1 MRAFPFTLG
10 HGLRLLCVAL
20 TLTLLAPVGGNQIVS
35 SVAHAQESSE
45 RRSGGGILRFLFSRR
60 DREPQRRDRVVPP
73 PAETQRR
80 ATTTTRRSQPA
91 PAAPV
96 VPAIEK
102 AEDASRVLV
111 VGDFLGG
118 GLADGLETAYEQNAD
133 VVIVDRTNGSSG
145 LVRDDHYD
153 WPGNIGSVIEEE
165 NPDAVVVMI
174 GSNDRQQMRVDGN
187 REPPRSDAW
196 VKEYERRATALIK
209 TIRDRDLP
217 LIWVGNLP
225 FRPGAMSSDML
236 AFNDIYRRLVT
247 DAGGEYVDVW
257 DGFVD
262 ESGAFATNGPD
273 MNGQPAQLRSSDG
286 INVTRDGRRKI
297 AFYAEK
303 PLNRLFETGSATPGT
318 PGLDG
323 DGLLGGPSPDGSAP
337 AVIDR
342 TAPMA
347 LDDLGSDSS
356 GQLLGAS
363 FARPRGEARTP
374 AEQLS
379 REGLAPAPTPGRA
392 DDFEIRRPAPASAG
406 PDRQSTTAITP

>member
-1 MRAFPFTLG
+1 MRTPPLSLG
-10 HGLRLLCVAL
+10 HGLRLFCVAL
-20 TLTLLAPVGGNQIVS
+20 TLTLLVPAGSGQVFG
-35 SVAHAQESSE
+35 VAHAQEVGE
-45 RRSGGGILRFLFSRR
+45 RRSGGGILRFLFSRGE
-60 DREPQRRDRVVPP
+60 REPQRRDRVVAP

-80 ATTTTRRSQPA
+80 APPATRRSQPA

-118 GLADGLETAYEQNAD
+118 GLADGLASAYEQNAD
-133 VVIVDRTNGSSG
+133 VVIVNRTNGSSG
-145 LVRDDHYD
+145 LVRDDYYD
-153 WPGNIGSVIEEE
+153 WPGSISTLIDEEK
-165 NPDAVVVMI
+165 PDAVVVMI

-187 REPPRSDAW
+187 REQPRSEAW
-196 VKEYERRATALIK
+196 LKEYERRATALIK
-209 TIRDRDLP
+209 AVRDKDLP

-323 DGLLGGPSPDGSAP
+323 GGLLGGPSPDGDTP

-342 TAPMA
+342 TAPTA
-347 LDDLGSDSS
+347 LDDLGADSNS
-356 GQLLGAS
+356 QLLGAS
-363 FARPRGEARTP
+363 FSRPAAEGRTP
-374 AEQLS
+374 AQRLS
-379 REGLAPAPTPGRA
+379 REGIAPAATPGRA
-392 DDFEIRRPAPASAG
+392 DDFEIRRPGAAAG
-406 PDRQSTTAITP
+406 EPDRQSTTAITP

>member
-1 MRAFPFTLG
+1 
-10 HGLRLLCVAL
+10 
-20 TLTLLAPVGGNQIVS
+20 
-35 SVAHAQESSE
+35 
-45 RRSGGGILRFLFSRR
+45 
-60 DREPQRRDRVVPP
+60 
-73 PAETQRR
+73 
-80 ATTTTRRSQPA
+80 
-91 PAAPV
+91 
-96 VPAIEK
+96 
-102 AEDASRVLV
+102 
-111 VGDFLGG
+111 
-118 GLADGLETAYEQNAD
+118 
-133 VVIVDRTNGSSG
+133 
-145 LVRDDHYD
+145 
-153 WPGNIGSVIEEE
+153 
-165 NPDAVVVMI
+165 VMI

-196 VKEYERRATALIK
+196 LKEYERRATALISAV
-209 TIRDRDLP
+209 RDRNLP

-297 AFYAEK
+297 AFYVEK
-303 PLNRLFETGSATPGT
+303 PLNRLFETGSATPRT
-318 PGLDG
+318 PGLGG
-323 DGLLGGPSPDGSAP
+323 DGLLGGPSPEDAAP

-347 LDDLGSDSS
+347 LDDLGADSN

-363 FARPRGEARTP
+363 VSRLGSEPRTP
-374 AEQLS
+374 AERLT

-392 DDFEIRRPAPASAG
+392 DDFRIRRPGDATG
-406 PDRQSTTAITP
+406 EPDRQSTTAITP

>member
-1 MRAFPFTLG
+1 MRVPLLSLG

-20 TLTLLAPVGGNQIVS
+20 TLTLLAPAGGGQVFSI
-35 SVAHAQESSE
+35 AHAQEAGE
-45 RRSGGGILRFLFSRR
+45 RQSGGGILRFLFSRR
-60 DREPQRRDRVVPP
+60 DREPPRRDRVVAPP
-73 PAETQRR
+73 PETQRR
-80 ATTTTRRSQPA
+80 AAPAVRRSQPA

-111 VGDFLGG
+111 VGDFLAG
-118 GLADGLETAYEQNAD
+118 GLADGLAAAYEQNAD
-133 VVIVDRTNGSSG
+133 VVIVNRSNGSSG
-145 LVRDDHYD
+145 LVRDDYYD
-153 WPGNIGSVIEEE
+153 WPGNIGTLIDEEKP
-165 NPDAVVVMI
+165 NAVVVMI

-187 REPPRSDAW
+187 REQPRSEAW
-196 VKEYERRATALIK
+196 LKEYEHRATALIK
-209 TIRDRDLP
+209 AVRDKNLP

-303 PLNRLFETGSATPGT
+303 PLNRLFEIGSAAPGA
-318 PGLDG
+318 PVLDG
-323 DGLLGGPSPDGSAP
+323 DGLLGGPAPDGATP
-337 AVIDR
+337 AIIDR

-347 LDDLGSDSS
+347 LDDLGSDGS

-363 FARPRGEARTP
+363 FSRPGGDPQTP
-374 AEQLS
+374 TQRLS
-379 REGLAPAPTPGRA
+379 REGIAPAPTPGRA
-392 DDFEIRRPAPASAG
+392 DDFEIRRPATTAE

>member
-1 MRAFPFTLG
+1 MRAPLSSPG

-20 TLTLLAPVGGNQIVS
+20 TLALLVPASTGTL
-35 SVAHAQESSE
+35 SVAHAQEAGE
-45 RRSGGGILRFLFSRR
+45 RQSGGGILRFLFSRR
-60 DREPQRRDRVVPP
+60 DREPPRRDRVVAPP
-73 PAETQRR
+73 PETQRR
-80 ATTTTRRSQPA
+80 AAPTVRRSQPA
-91 PAAPV
+91 PAVPAA
-96 VPAIEK
+96 PAIEK

-111 VGDFLGG
+111 VGDFLAG
-118 GLADGLETAYEQNAD
+118 GLAEGLSTAYEKNAD
-133 VVIVDRTNGSSG
+133 VVVVNRTNGSSG
-145 LVRDDHYD
+145 LVRDDYYD
-153 WPGNIGSVIEEE
+153 WPGNIGAVIEEE
-165 NPDAVVVMI
+165 KSDAVVVMI

-187 REPPRSDAW
+187 RESPRSEAW
-196 VKEYERRATALIK
+196 TAEYERRATALIK
-209 TIRDRDLP
+209 AVRDRDLP

-262 ESGAFATNGPD
+262 ENGAFATNGPD

-318 PGLDG
+318 PGLDA

-342 TAPMA
+342 TAPVA
-347 LDDLGSDSS
+347 LDDLGTGD
-356 GQLLGAS
+356 GGPLLGAS
-363 FARPRGEARTP
+363 FSPPGGEARTP
-374 AEQLS
+374 AERLS
-379 REGLAPAPTPGRA
+379 REGVAPAATPGRA
-392 DDFEIRRPAPASAG
+392 DDFDIRRPAAAAE

>member
-1 MRAFPFTLG
+1 MRVPIFSLG
-10 HGLRLLCVAL
+10 HVLRLLCVAL
-20 TLTLLAPVGGNQIVS
+20 TLVLLMPASMGTPA
-35 SVAHAQESSE
+35 VAHAQEAGE
-45 RRSGGGILRFLFSRR
+45 RQSGGGILRFLFSRR
-60 DREPQRRDRVVPP
+60 DREPPRRDRVVAPP
-73 PAETQRR
+73 PETQRR
-80 ATTTTRRSQPA
+80 AAPTVRRSQPA

-102 AEDASRVLV
+102 AQDASRVLV
-111 VGDFLGG
+111 VGDFLAG
-118 GLADGLETAYEQNAD
+118 GLADGLSTAYEQNAD
-133 VVIVDRTNGSSG
+133 VVIINRTNGSSG
-145 LVRDDHYD
+145 LVRDDYYD
-153 WPGNIGSVIEEE
+153 WPGSIGAVIEEE
-165 NPDAVVVMI
+165 KPDAVVVMI

-187 REPPRSDAW
+187 REPPRSEAW
-196 VKEYERRATALIK
+196 IAEYERRATTLIK
-209 TIRDRDLP
+209 AVRDRDLP

-247 DAGGEYVDVW
+247 DAGGEYVDIW

-318 PGLDG
+318 PGLDA
-323 DGLLGGPSPDGSAP
+323 DGMLGPSPGTGVP

-363 FARPRGEARTP
+363 FARPGSDPRTP
-374 AEQLS
+374 AERLS
-379 REGLAPAPTPGRA
+379 REGVAPAATPGRA
-392 DDFEIRRPAPASAG
+392 DDFDIRRPTAAE